1 MGFLFDKN
9 MAGENDKVRIRLVS
23 EKGDRASMNAG
34 DARADLW
41 RDMGCDRS
49 PEVQEVIRELGHDGF
64 FVKEDGQIN
73 LAVYAPA
80 R

>member
-1 MGFLFDKN
+1 

-23 EKGDRASMNAG
+23 EKGDRANMNA
-34 DARADLW
+34 RAMRELISGGAWDVIE
-41 RDMGCDRS
+41 S

-73 LAVYAPA
+73 PRGVRPLA